1 GRPQRHRRHKRF
13 PAGDGRLGNALDSQ
27 FSRIEG
33 AKLKKFA
40 KFPAPG
46 AAAAPVTTS
55 GQPSTG
61 GQIQA
66 DPASNSL
73 IITAPEPQYRQ
84 MRAVIDR
91 LDQRRAQ
98 VFVESLIAEVN
109 SDRAAEFGIQW
120 QGALGKNGDKNIG
133 LLGTNFGAGGNNI
146 ISLATGAAAGTVSPG
161 KGINFGLARETN
173 GVYVLGFLARFLES
187 TGDGNVLSTPNL
199 LTLDNE
205 EAKIVVGQNVPFV
218 TGQFTNTGASGGG
231 ATNPFQTI
239 ERKDVGLTLRVKP
252 QISENGTVRLQI
264 FQEVS
269 SVQASSVNSASGLI
283 TNKRSIESNVI
294 VEDGGIIVLGGLL
307 SDEFSGNQEKVPGV
321 GDVPFFGNLFKS
333 EARTRRKT
341 NLMVFLRPLV
351 VRDAQQTD
359 ALSLDRYEFMR
370 AGQKETQPAPSSP
383 LGINEAPVMPPQ
395 LPPKSSNSS
404 PSKTPAPLTSVPFN
418 TPGAP
423 ASKP

>member
-1 GRPQRHRRHKRF
+1 MRAGTGRRVRRD
-13 PAGDGRLGNALDSQ
+13 ASA
-27 FSRIEG
+27 
-33 AKLKKFA
+33 
-40 KFPAPG
+40 APG
-46 AAAAPVTTS
+46 AAAAPVTAS

-351 VRDAQQTD
+351 VRDAQQTEPHAVGAVLVQQVQAVRRIAQGLRQFA
-359 ALSLDRYEFMR
+359 AL
-370 AGQKETQPAPSSP
+370 G
-383 LGINEAPVMPPQ
+383 
-395 LPPKSSNSS
+395 
-404 PSKTPAPLTSVPFN
+404 VPDQAREEKRSG
-418 TPGAP
+418 TAVCQ
-423 ASKP
+423 